1 MRLHFTGT
9 TFPPHHG
16 GKTATPEATWAGA
29 PTPGLQPPRSPT
41 GRGRP
46 EVEFPT
52 SSFATS
58 RARATSTSLR
68 PTRLLSDL
76 NPLFTHHTHADTVLP
91 DTGRAK
97 DQGEGEL
104 VRARRGTDAPPSRPA
119 RHPPAGREPG
129 GGGAGAPSSP
139 KTSLK
144 SSSSWAPQFAV
155 VIGVAQGAVAPQAA
169 IATGGSYSGNSSSA
183 PLHAGSRQP
192 EGSGSATNF
201 PGGDCDAERSV
212 PNFRAGSAPKCTR
225 SCRHCQ
231 PKPPQSP

>member
-1 MRLHFTGT
+1 M
-9 TFPPHHG
+9 
-16 GKTATPEATWAGA
+16 
-29 PTPGLQPPRSPT
+29 S
-41 GRGRP
+41 
-46 EVEFPT
+46 
-52 SSFATS
+52 
-58 RARATSTSLR
+58 
-68 PTRLLSDL
+68 
-76 NPLFTHHTHADTVLP
+76 P

-169 IATGGSYSGNSSSA
+169 AATGAATAATA
-183 PLHAGSRQP
+183 PQRRFMPGRASQKVAAPRQ
-192 EGSGSATNF
+192 T
-201 PGGDCDAERSV
+201 
-212 PNFRAGSAPKCTR
+212 FRAGTATPSVPFRTLELAARRTAPGAAATASLSRHSRR
-225 SCRHCQ
+225 SRHS
-231 PKPPQSP
+231 PPCNSRRRRRRAPAPSRAPDPAPYRALI